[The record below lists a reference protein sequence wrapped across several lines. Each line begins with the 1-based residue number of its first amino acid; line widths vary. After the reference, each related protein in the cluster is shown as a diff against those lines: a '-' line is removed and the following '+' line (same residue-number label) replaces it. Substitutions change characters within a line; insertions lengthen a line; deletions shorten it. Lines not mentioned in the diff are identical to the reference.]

1 MASQEC
7 SIAREVLGVHHTC
20 VGNSQ
25 QTPDSRYLVKLCD
38 VPWSSLSSNSY
49 CARLVKK
56 CDSSADGFPQI
67 MACDT
72 GPTQQLRIPKMPNML
87 DLPDVLLTSSLVNT
101 EGCQVR
107 MAQCMQIPHL
117 VELGINAV
125 ELLPVFEYDELEF
138 QRIPNPRDHMVNIWG
153 YSHINFFAPMSR
165 YAADGA
171 GPAAA
176 AKEFK
181 QMVQQFH
188 KAGIEVILDVVYNH
202 TAEGGSPCCVHS
214 LSCCFK
220 QHGTLIHRLMPDSSV
235 VAPCYAPV

>member
-1 MASQEC
+1 M
-7 SIAREVLGVHHTC
+7 
-20 VGNSQ
+20 
-25 QTPDSRYLVKLCD
+25 
-38 VPWSSLSSNSY
+38 
-49 CARLVKK
+49 
-56 CDSSADGFPQI
+56 
-67 MACDT
+67 
-72 GPTQQLRIPKMPNML
+72 
-87 DLPDVLLTSSLVNT
+87 
-101 EGCQVR
+101 
-107 MAQCMQIPHL
+107 
-117 VELGINAV
+117 ELGITAV

-202 TAEGGSPCCVHS
+202 TAEGVSRCLCLYPILLTGI
-214 LSCCFK
+214 
-220 QHGTLIHRLMPDSSV
+220 TWRLMSGQLIFLMWHHV
-235 VAPCYAPV
+235 T

>member
-1 MASQEC
+1 MQIAHTTIVTSPVPAHCKLEC
-7 SIAREVLGVHHTC
+7 CGTVWQKMQDIVRLG
-20 VGNSQ
+20 
-25 QTPDSRYLVKLCD
+25 
-38 VPWSSLSSNSY
+38 
-49 CARLVKK
+49 A
-56 CDSSADGFPQI
+56 F
-67 MACDT
+67 
-72 GPTQQLRIPKMPNML
+72 ML
-87 DLPDVLLTSSLVNT
+87 
-101 EGCQVR
+101 
-107 MAQCMQIPHL
+107 QIPHL

-181 QMVQQFH
+181 EMVQQLH

-202 TAEGGSPCCVHS
+202 TAEGMDVE
-214 LSCCFK
+214 LA
-220 QHGTLIHRLMPDSSV
+220 TRLYV
-235 VAPCYAPV
+235 VLLCYAVGTGSMPVSS

>member
-1 MASQEC
+1 MH
-7 SIAREVLGVHHTC
+7 EVVSLGKFI
-20 VGNSQ
+20 
-25 QTPDSRYLVKLCD
+25 L
-38 VPWSSLSSNSY
+38 
-49 CARLVKK
+49 
-56 CDSSADGFPQI
+56 
-67 MACDT
+67 
-72 GPTQQLRIPKMPNML
+72 
-87 DLPDVLLTSSLVNT
+87 
-101 EGCQVR
+101 
-107 MAQCMQIPHL
+107 QIPHL

-181 QMVQQFH
+181 EMVQQLH

-202 TAEGGSPCCVHS
+202 TAEGIDAETLRYFTLLHS
-214 LSCCFK
+214 WNRPNTGVKLACIRS
-220 QHGTLIHRLMPDSSV
+220 RV
-235 VAPCYAPV
+235 